1 MQTDKLTMIEILT
14 GVRSSRKNYYVELQ
28 GKIDEVEK
36 KSKKLEERFVS
47 AIDLLPDGFEIY
59 SPIRNDE
66 DRIGDFQIDY
76 VNDSMCK
83 RFKTA
88 KEQLLGRCLSE
99 LLSDHE
105 MFSLYCKVAETG
117 EPVSLEQFKYD
128 KNRNIISVCD
138 VRVVKIDDGIAILS
152 RDVTDRKKNEEALK
166 LAEER
171 FSKAFHASPHLMAIH
186 RESDNRCID
195 VNQRFLSVMGL
206 SRQELIGRTPL
217 EMDIDKN
224 EYDRVMKL
232 LDELG
237 SLDNIQLSMP
247 TKNGTLTFLVS
258 AQKIEMNGEQCLLYA
273 LNDISEIKRLQIEL
287 ARLDRL
293 NLVGQ
298 MAAGLGHEIRNPMT
312 VVRGYLQLLG
322 AKPEFESQRSTF
334 ETMICELDRANSII
348 SEYLSLARNRPTEK
362 QCHNINDILRD
373 LYPLLEADTFTQN
386 KQIVF
391 EAEETPDIQLDAKEI
406 SQLVLNLCRN
416 GLDAMHERG
425 ILTIRTYVEGEHLVL
440 SVQDEGCGISIEY
453 LDKLGTPF
461 FTTKENGTG
470 LGLATCYSIAN
481 QHNARID
488 VDSCNSGTTF
498 VVRFP
503 CLANNNHK

>member
-1 MQTDKLTMIEILT
+1 MRSEKIKMIEILT

-36 KSKKLEERFVS
+36 KSKKLEERFIS

-66 DRIGDFQIDY
+66 DRIVDFQIDY

-83 RFKTA
+83 RFTMA

-99 LLSDHE
+99 LITDHE
-105 MFSLYCKVAETG
+105 MFSVYCKMAETG
-117 EPVSLEQFKYD
+117 EPVSLEQCNYD
-128 KNRNIISVCD
+128 NKRNIISIYD

-152 RDVTDRKKNEEALK
+152 RDVTDRKKNEVALM

-171 FSKAFHASPHLMAIH
+171 FSKAFHSSPHLMVIH

-206 SRQELIGRTPL
+206 SRQEVIGRTPL
-217 EMDIDKN
+217 EIGLDKN
-224 EYDRVMKL
+224 EYDRIMKL

-237 SLDNIQLSMP
+237 SIDNIELSMP
-247 TKNGTLTFLVS
+247 TKNGTIAILVS
-258 AQKIEMNGEQCLLYA
+258 AQKIEMNGEQCILYA
-273 LNDISEIKRLQIEL
+273 LNDITEIKRLQIEL

-298 MAAGLGHEIRNPMT
+298 MAAGIGHEIRNPMT

-322 AKPEFESQRSTF
+322 AKQEFKSHCSTF
-334 ETMICELDRANSII
+334 ETMIRELDRANSII
-348 SEYLSLARNRPTEK
+348 TEYLSLARNRPTER
-362 QCHNINDILRD
+362 QYQNINDILRD

-416 GLDAMHERG
+416 GLEAMHERG
-425 ILTIRTYVEGEHLVL
+425 TLTIRTYIEGEHLVL
-440 SVQDEGCGISIEY
+440 SVQDEGCGISKES

-488 VDSCNSGTTF
+488 VDSGNSGTTF

-503 CLANNNHK
+503 CLVNTHE